1 VDISPLKLGFLLLN
15 VVLENDDRCATAT
28 GSEVRRRPERAF
40 PIASGQVGSFL
51 SQHSAGYTL
60 ERVDQIGYSD
70 LRRILD
76 QQVDVVVFS
85 VHLDKFSL
93 KVRAN
98 PGEQYT
104 KSVDGVSVKY
114 SGSILCDE
122 DQMDVHCEDAVCLP
136 VEILT
141 LCHRPSLDR

>member
-1 VDISPLKLGFLLLN
+1 MDISPLKRGFLLLN
-15 VVLENDDRCATAT
+15 VVLENVDRCATAT

-85 VHLDKFSL
+85 VHLDKFSF
-93 KVRAN
+93 KVGAN
-98 PGEQYT
+98 VVNSIRSRLMESPSNTRYRYFVT
-104 KSVDGVSVKY
+104 KTKWTC
-114 SGSILCDE
+114 IAKT
-122 DQMDVHCEDAVCLP
+122 QCLP
-136 VEILT
+136 VEM
-141 LCHRPSLDR
+141 S